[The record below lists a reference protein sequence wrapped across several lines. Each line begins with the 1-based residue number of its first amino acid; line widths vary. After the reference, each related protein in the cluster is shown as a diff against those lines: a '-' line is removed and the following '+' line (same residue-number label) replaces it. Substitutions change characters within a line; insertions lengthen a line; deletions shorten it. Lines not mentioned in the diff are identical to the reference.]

1 MIASVDELEAR
12 MLRAKPGET
21 VEYWRGRLA
30 SDREYM
36 GTYPWLDALARR
48 IMELAMSGELI
59 ASQRRSMVRISAI
72 ASRCRRQEKR
82 HDDP

>member
-1 MIASVDELEAR
+1 MIGSVDELEAS
-12 MLRAKPGET
+12 MLRAKPGKT

-36 GTYPWLDALARR
+36 GTYPWLDALVRR

-59 ASQRRSMVRISAI
+59 ASQRRLNGPDFSYRVTMPSPRKA
-72 ASRCRRQEKR
+72 A
-82 HDDP
+82 